1 MQSKFLRTATH
12 GACMRN
18 IDDSKQAPF
27 KCGKKSNLYLSLPF
41 LFTFFLNQHTKHV
54 CVFCCC
60 FDLNMKPTTS
70 YDISIQSANSLLAK
84 RIYRYSSY
92 VFDVISR
99 VYFGHEV
106 IRIMFPEKYDILLT
120 DFIFFPHFSFTFLG
134 SAFG

>member
-84 RIYRYSSY
+84 RIYRYSSF
-92 VFDVISR
+92 VCIWRHFTRIFWSR
-99 VYFGHEV
+99 GHLFESCFPKNT
-106 IRIMFPEKYDILLT
+106 IFCWLTSFFFRIFPLL
-120 DFIFFPHFSFTFLG
+120 S
-134 SAFG
+134 